1 MPLAQANNISL
12 HYEVMGS
19 DNGVP
24 LLLIMGLGS
33 QGIRWPDSFCKMLVN
48 KSLKVIRFD
57 NRDVGL
63 SQKLDNLGL
72 PEMARVHETAPYT
85 LSDMAK
91 DAVGLLDGLG
101 LTTASILGL
110 SMGGMIAQI
119 MAIEHPERVARLMS
133 FQSTTGA
140 SHLPGPTPDALKAL
154 LDMPP
159 SDKNGFLD
167 HMGHAFK
174 VFSGGSAFFD
184 EDLERRIN
192 AQCFDRGIFP
202 SGTAR
207 QLAAV
212 LCAPDRSAALANV
225 QAPTL
230 VLHGTHDTLIPPE
243 HGEDT
248 AQAIPGARLHLVEG
262 MGHGMCYPA
271 LWEPIADVIAGHIH
285 NPDSF

>member
-1 MPLAQANNISL
+1 
-12 HYEVMGS
+12 MGS
-19 DNGVP
+19 QQGAP

-33 QGIRWPDSFCKMLVN
+33 QGIRWPDAFCKMLVN
-48 KSLKVIRFD
+48 RGLTVIRFD

-72 PEMARVHETAPYT
+72 PEMARIHETAPYS

-91 DAVGLLDGLG
+91 DAAGLLDALG
-101 LTTASILGL
+101 IGAASVLGL
-110 SMGGMIAQI
+110 SMGGMIAQV
-119 MAIEHPERVARLMS
+119 MAIEHPEKVTRLMS

-140 SHLPGPTPDALKAL
+140 SHLPGPTPEALKAL

-159 SDKNGFLD
+159 SDKSGYIA
-167 HMGHAFK
+167 HMGRVFR

-184 EDLERRIN
+184 EDLEKRIN
-192 AQCFDRGIFP
+192 AACFDRGIFP
-202 SGTAR
+202 FGTAR

-212 LCAPDRSAALANV
+212 LSATDRSTALAGV
-225 QAPTL
+225 KAPAL

-248 AQAIPGARLHLVEG
+248 ARSIPGARLHLVEG

-271 LWEPIADVIAGHIH
+271 LWEPLAEVIAGHIFAPH
-285 NPDSF
+285 QA